1 MSQAT
6 LLERLRST
14 DILPA
19 DKLDDLA
26 RLPEAQDADAR
37 ALAKVVIKRGWLTRF
52 QINQIAS
59 GRGKELIVGSYLLLD
74 RLGEGGMGQVFKAQ
88 HRHMGRTVALKL
100 MRQEKLGSPE
110 AVARFYQEVQAAAR
124 LTHPNIVI
132 AFDAGQADT
141 IHYFSME
148 YIDGIDLLRLVRER
162 GRLPVSQ
169 ACEFIRQAALG
180 LEHALEQGMVHR
192 DIKPSNLLVARG
204 ATPVVKILDMGLA
217 RLDGSFENSRNLTR
231 MGQVLG
237 TPDYLAP
244 EQAIDARSVDIRAD
258 IYSLGCTLFF
268 LLTGRT
274 PFCAEALAEL
284 LMKHQME
291 PAPLLRTELPD
302 APPALESL
310 LAQMMA
316 KSPDDRPKTPVAV
329 ASALEP
335 FARGQ
340 SAKVP
345 VSVPPVPPSAASADA
360 WSSLTEDEGQA
371 IARAPIRARADRSR
385 DTISARSPKARPR
398 GDSTRKNNSRLLI
411 GVGIGLGAFLLT
423 VLIVAA
429 IILSRPAK
437 KTAEP
442 ITKVKESPQ
451 EKVVEQPAA
460 PNDAGPPG
468 PPPAQKQPGGPV
480 GAGSLFDVIE
490 DAAQGEKWSKTA
502 LLGGGNNEFYDI
514 PKPGALLIGFEVGIG
529 QWAARDTIQSV
540 QALFQFRKRQDR
552 GPLWGKKHEKVVT
565 LTAKPGY
572 AVGKVTLR
580 VGLFIDAI
588 KVTFMAIDGQ
598 KLNPADSYESDWIG
612 GQGGGLRSI
621 GDATPVIGIYGKVNA
636 RDNVINALGLI
647 HPSAAKQVVV
657 HDPVEEGPMPPA
669 GPAQTGFPAGVE
681 MFTVRSTGIG
691 FHDVGFTSD
700 GKSAVSTNRA
710 SIVFYDLPS
719 GKEGRTIPCD
729 PSPIT
734 RMAVSKDGKR
744 ALTASENRLQLW
756 DLDAGKLLSKLPK
769 DHPSNP
775 ADMVLSPDGT
785 YALTSAIMFR
795 RNPGAVGTKKREYSD
810 GEIWL
815 WDLNQSKLLQEFPAR
830 RIPATVDLAFT
841 DDGKYIVASSAVE
854 HVRIWDVK
862 TRSPVEN
869 MPAKRGLLRT
879 SVKLAPAGG
888 SRLLLGTSRGI
899 AILYDIAEDREVRT
913 YSEKKGR
920 VITRIVTSKDRQL
933 ALVMSA
939 SASWRTGEPR
949 PKGYLIW
956 LVDLVRGVELT
967 EVNISFPPQSAAFS
981 PDNRYLLV
989 GSAQQLTCI
998 DLGKLKT
1005 ATGEPVVKTE

>member
-14 DILPA
+14 EILPA
-19 DKLDDLA
+19 DRLDDLA

-37 ALAKVVIKRGWLTRF
+37 ALAKVVLKRGWLTRY
-52 QINQIAS
+52 QINQIHA
-59 GRGKELIVGSYLLLD
+59 GRGKELIIGSYLLLD

-132 AFDAGQADT
+132 AFDAGMAGDVHFLT
-141 IHYFSME
+141 ME

-162 GRLPVSQ
+162 GRLPVAQ
-169 ACEFIRQAALG
+169 ACDFIHQAALG
-180 LEHALEQGMVHR
+180 LVHAQEQGMVHR
-192 DIKPSNLLVARG
+192 DIKPSNLLVTRG
-204 ATPVVKILDMGLA
+204 TPPVVKILDMGLA
-217 RLDGSFENSRNLTR
+217 RLGGGFENSRNLTR

-244 EQAIDARSVDIRAD
+244 EQALDARSVDIRAD

-274 PFCAEALAEL
+274 PFRAEALAEL
-284 LMKHQME
+284 LMKHQMD

-316 KSPDDRPKTPVAV
+316 KSPDDRPKTPAAV
-329 ASALEP
+329 ATALEP

-345 VSVPPVPPSAASADA
+345 VSVPPLPPSVAGAEA
-360 WSSLTEDEGQA
+360 WSLLTEGDGQA

-385 DTISARSPKARPR
+385 ETIAVRSPKARR
-398 GDSTRKNNSRLLI
+398 RDDSTKKSNAPLLI
-411 GVGIGLGAFLLT
+411 GVGIGLAVFLLT
-423 VLIVAA
+423 VTVVVAIV
-429 IILSRPAK
+429 LSRPAK

-442 ITKVKESPQ
+442 ITKESPQ
-451 EKVVEQPAA
+451 QMVVDQPAA
-460 PNDAGPPG
+460 PNDAGRPG
-468 PPPAQKQPGGPV
+468 PPPARKQPAGPV
-480 GAGSLFDVIE
+480 DTGPLFDLIE

-502 LLGGGNNEFYDI
+502 LLGGGSDEFYDI

-529 QWAARDTIQSV
+529 QWGGRDTIHSV
-540 QALFQFRKRQDR
+540 QPLFQFRKGQRR
-552 GPLWGKKHEKVVT
+552 GPTWGKKTEKVVT
-565 LTAKPGY
+565 LSAKPGY
-572 AVGKVTLR
+572 ALGQVTLR

-588 KVTFMAIDGQ
+588 KVTYMAIDGQ
-598 KLNPADSYESDWIG
+598 KLNPADSYDSDWIG
-612 GQGGGLRSI
+612 GQGGGMRSI
-621 GDATPVIGIYGKVNA
+621 GDGTPVIGIYGKVHA

-647 HPSAAKQVVV
+647 VSAPAKVVV
-657 HDPVEEGPMPPA
+657 VRDPDPVEVQPTPPA
-669 GPAQTGFPAGVE
+669 GAVQTGFPPGVV
-681 MFTVRSTGIG
+681 MFTLRSGGIG
-691 FHDVGFTSD
+691 IRDVGFTAD
-700 GKSAVSTNRA
+700 GKSAVSISRA
-710 SIVFYDLPS
+710 AIVYYDLPS
-719 GKEGRTIPCD
+719 GKLSQRIACD
-729 PSPIT
+729 PSPVT
-734 RMAVSKDGKR
+734 RMAVSNDGKR
-744 ALTASENRLQLW
+744 ALTASEKRLQLW
-756 DLDAGKLLSKLPK
+756 DLDARKLLNEFPK
-769 DHPSNP
+769 DRLSKP
-775 ADMVLSPDGT
+775 ADMVLSPDGS
-785 YALTSAIMFR
+785 YALTSASMSR
-795 RNPGAVGTKKREYSD
+795 RNRGAKGVRKREYSD

-815 WDLNQSKLLQEFPAR
+815 WDLNQSKLLHEFPPR
-830 RIPATVDLAFT
+830 RFPGTVDLAFT
-841 DDGKYIVASSAVE
+841 DDGKYIVTSSAAE
-854 HVRIWDVK
+854 HVRIWDAK
-862 TRSPVEN
+862 TRGPVEG
-869 MPAKRGLLRT
+869 MPGKRGLLNS

-888 SRLLLGTSRGI
+888 SQLLLGTGSGI
-899 AILYDIAEDREVRT
+899 AILYDIAEGRENRRFP
-913 YSEKKGR
+913 EKKTR
-920 VITRIVTSKDRQL
+920 VITRIVTSKDRRL
-933 ALVMSA
+933 GLVMSA

-956 LVDLVRGVELT
+956 LLDLVKGVELA
-967 EVNISFPPQSAAFS
+967 EFNVSLSPQSAAFS

-989 GSAQQLTCI
+989 GSSQQLTCI